1 MLGQVLFYLVG
12 HQLEALKY
20 QKNPCPK
27 LGIYMEDDAVR
38 MISVHASIL
47 YRISF
52 NHVPVANCGCR
63 VDVEQ
68 RWNQVDPEPPF
79 VGVVPFQ
86 RWQFGQSHATRV

>member
-1 MLGQVLFYLVG
+1 MKLGVKRAWREGCTLGQVLFYLVG
-12 HQLEALKY
+12 HQLEALTY

-52 NHVPVANCGCR
+52 NHVAVANCGR
-63 VDVEQ
+63 ATM
-68 RWNQVDPEPPF
+68 EPSGP
-79 VGVVPFQ
+79 
-86 RWQFGQSHATRV
+86 